1 VTEHPVTEHPV
12 TEHPVTEHPVTEHAV
27 IAPDESAHIVRR
39 FAHGVRHPKQWMTNL
54 CGGEAAFPL
63 LVLFGLNAVD
73 ELDRTAFGILLPEI
87 RESFNINISTALS
100 IVALSSVAALALQ
113 VPIAQYADKS
123 KRIPLV
129 VIGAVAWAIFSG
141 MTGLATGL
149 ILLTVARSGS
159 SLGKAVI
166 DPTHNSLIADYYPI
180 ESRARVYSFHRAA
193 NALGAFVG
201 PLSAGML
208 AFYFGWRVP
217 FLVFVVPTLILA
229 VVALR
234 MKEPIRGRWERQ
246 ATGASQEIIDTE
258 EESPSFAESWRTAHK
273 VQSLRRI
280 WWSLPFLA
288 TSLIGF
294 VTLAALLYE
303 QKFNLDERARGVAA
317 AISEPFALVGLVIG
331 ARIATRRYAGNVK
344 GLIRF
349 VASVALLTSVATAGF
364 ALAPNVYIAVAF
376 NCVIS
381 ASLAIIGPG
390 VLAALSL
397 AIPPRARATGFAIG
411 SLWVIPGLFV
421 LPVIGWIAD
430 NWSIEIGM
438 LVMIPMF
445 MIGSL
450 LLRGVADVIDDDIA
464 QVWQSAA
471 ARSEVLYD
479 RRQGTTNLLLLKGV
493 EAGYDNRTVLHGI
506 DLRLDEGEVVAL
518 LGTNGAGKSTLLKS
532 ISGIVE
538 ADRGAIVLDGRDI
551 THAPPNEI
559 AALGI
564 VQMPGGQGV
573 FGSLTVK
580 ENLEL
585 AGWTNRRDP
594 AGVEAATAEVLDMFP
609 VLADR
614 LESPAANMSGG
625 QQQMLAL
632 AMSFV
637 MRPKVLLID
646 ELSLGLAPVVVGQL
660 LPIVR
665 RMADDGVT
673 VVLVEQSV
681 NVALTVAERAYFME
695 RGTIKFDGPTAELLA
710 RPDLLRSVFLSAA
723 QPNPTAA
730 GDHEGFDREVIDRTS
745 APVLSVNELSVT
757 FGGLRAVT
765 GATFDVWPREIVGV
779 IGPNGAG
786 KTTIFDLIS
795 GFTPLDSGRISLNGR
810 DISALSAA
818 ARAAIGLGRSF
829 QDARLFPEL
838 TVNETLAIA
847 QERFVG
853 SRGVMVAA
861 LHLPM
866 VVESEQQVAM
876 RIDELIELM
885 GLGDY
890 RHNFVRELSTGTRR
904 VVDLACLVAHR
915 PSVILL
921 DEPTS
926 GIAQREVEALAPV
939 IRRLRDEMGASLV
952 IVEHDIPFVSDV
964 SDRLLALEQG
974 QVIATGLPADVLAHP
989 DVIESYLGT
998 SGAAITRSGGT
1009 E

>member
-1 VTEHPVTEHPV
+1 MT
-12 TEHPVTEHPVTEHAV
+12 
-27 IAPDESAHIVRR
+27 APDQSAPIVKR
-39 FAHGVRHPKQWMTNL
+39 FAYGVRHPKQWMTDL
-54 CGGEAAFPL
+54 CGGEAAYPL
-63 LVLFGLNAVD
+63 IILFGLNAVD

-87 RESFNINISTALS
+87 RESFDINISTALS

-129 VIGAVAWAIFSG
+129 VGGALMWAMFSG

-149 ILLTVARSGS
+149 ILLTIARSGS
-159 SLGKAVI
+159 ALGKAVI

-180 ESRARVYSFHRAA
+180 GSRSRVYSFHRAA
-193 NALGAFVG
+193 NAVGAFIG
-201 PLSAGML
+201 PLTAGML
-208 AFYFGWRVP
+208 AYYFDWRVP
-217 FLVFVVPTLILA
+217 FLVFVIPT
-229 VVALR
+229 VVFAMLALR
-234 MKEPIRGRWERQ
+234 MKEPVRGRWERH
-246 ATGASQEIIDTE
+246 ATGASQDIIDTE

-273 VQSLRRI
+273 VKSLQRI

-303 QKFNLDERARGVAA
+303 QKFGLDERARGVAA
-317 AISEPFALVGLVIG
+317 AVAEPFALVGLVIG
-331 ARIATRRYAGNVK
+331 ARIATRRFLGNVK

-349 VASVALLTSVATAGF
+349 VASVALLTSFASAGF
-364 ALAPNVYIAVAF
+364 AFAPNVYVAVAL

-445 MIGSL
+445 VIGSL
-450 LLRGVADVIDDDIA
+450 LLRSVADVIDADIA

-479 RRQGTTNLLLLKGV
+479 RRQGATNLLLLRGV

-573 FGSLTVK
+573 FGSLTVE

-594 AGVEAATAEVLDMFP
+594 AGVEAATAEVLAMFP

-614 LESPAANMSGG
+614 LDSPAANMSGG

-637 MRPKVLLID
+637 MRPRVLLID

-681 NVALTVAERAYFME
+681 NIALTVADRAYFME
-695 RGTIKFDGPTAELLA
+695 RGTIRFDGPTAELLD

-723 QPNPTAA
+723 HADAVDGADGSAA
-730 GDHEGFDREVIDRTS
+730 ESPVGALDRAVIDRTD
-745 APVLSVNELSVT
+745 APVLSVSELSVT
-757 FGGLRAVT
+757 FGGIRAVN

-786 KTTIFDLIS
+786 KTTVFDLIS
-795 GFTPLDSGRISLNGR
+795 GFTPLDSGQVVLHGR
-810 DISALSAA
+810 NITASNAA
-818 ARAAIGLGRSF
+818 DRAAMGLGRSF

-838 TVNETLAIA
+838 TVAETLAVA

-853 SRGVMVAA
+853 SRSIMVAA

-866 VVESEQQVAM
+866 VVESEQHVAL
-876 RIDELIELM
+876 RVEELVELM

-890 RHNFVRELSTGTRR
+890 RHKFVRELSTGTRR

-915 PSVILL
+915 PAVILL

-952 IVEHDIPFVSDV
+952 IVEHDIPFVSGV

-974 QVIATGLPADVLAHP
+974 LVIATGTPADVLGHP

>member
-1 VTEHPVTEHPV
+1 MT
-12 TEHPVTEHPVTEHAV
+12 
-27 IAPDESAHIVRR
+27 APDQSVHIMRR
-39 FAHGVRHPKQWMTNL
+39 FAHGVRHPKQWMTDL

-87 RESFNINISTALS
+87 RESFDINISTALS
-100 IVALSSVAALALQ
+100 IVALSSIAALALQ

-123 KRIPLV
+123 KRIPIV
-129 VIGAVAWAIFSG
+129 MIGAVAWAGFSG

-149 ILLTVARSGS
+149 ILLTIARSGS

-208 AFYFGWRVP
+208 AYYFDWRVP
-217 FLVFVVPTLILA
+217 FLVFVIPTVIFVVFA
-229 VVALR
+229 VR

-246 ATGASQEIIDTE
+246 ATGASQDIIDTE
-258 EESPSFAESWRTAHK
+258 EEPPSFAESWRTAHK
-273 VQSLRRI
+273 VQSLQRI

-294 VTLAALLYE
+294 VTLAALLYD
-303 QKFNLDERARGVAA
+303 QKFGLDERGRGVAA
-317 AISEPFALVGLVIG
+317 AVAEPFALVGLVIG
-331 ARIATRRYAGNVK
+331 ARIATRRFIGNVA

-349 VASVALLTSVATAGF
+349 VASIALVTSVATAGF
-364 ALAPNVYIAVAF
+364 AFAPNIYVAVAL

-421 LPVIGWIAD
+421 LPVIGWVAD

-445 MIGSL
+445 VIGSL
-450 LLRGVADVIDDDIA
+450 LLRSVADVIDADIA

-493 EAGYDNRTVLHGI
+493 EAGYDNRMVLQGI
-506 DLRLDEGEVVAL
+506 DLHLDEGEIVAL

-594 AGVEAATAEVLDMFP
+594 AGVEAATAEVLEMFP
-609 VLADR
+609 VLAER
-614 LESPAANMSGG
+614 LDSPAANMSGG

-695 RGTIKFDGPTAELLA
+695 RGKIMFDGPTAELLE

-723 QPNPTAA
+723 QPDHGT
-730 GDHEGFDREVIDRTS
+730 GDDQINSLDRAVIDRTE

-757 FGGLRAVT
+757 FGGIRAVNR
-765 GATFDVWPREIVGV
+765 ATFDVWPREIVGV

-795 GFTPLDSGRISLNGR
+795 GFTPRDAGQITLNGR
-810 DISALSAA
+810 NITKLNSAG
-818 ARAAIGLGRSF
+818 RAAMGLGRSF

-838 TVNETLAIA
+838 TVSETLAIA

-853 SRGVMVAA
+853 SRSVMVAA

-866 VVESEQQVAM
+866 LVDSEQQVAM
-876 RIDELIELM
+876 RIDELVELM
-885 GLGDY
+885 GLGDH
-890 RHNFVRELSTGTRR
+890 RHKFVRELSTGTRR

-952 IVEHDIPFVSDV
+952 IVEHDIPFVSGV

-974 QVIATGLPADVLAHP
+974 QVIVTGPPADVLAHP

>member
-1 VTEHPVTEHPV
+1 MT
-12 TEHPVTEHPVTEHAV
+12 
-27 IAPDESAHIVRR
+27 APDQSAHIVRR
-39 FAHGVRHPKQWMTNL
+39 FAYGVRHPRQWMTDL
-54 CGGEAAFPL
+54 CGGEAAYPL
-63 LVLFGLNAVD
+63 IILFGLNAVD

-87 RESFNINISTALS
+87 RESFDINISTALS
-100 IVALSSVAALALQ
+100 IVALSSIAALALQ
-113 VPIAQYADKS
+113 VPIAQFADKS

-129 VIGAVAWAIFSG
+129 VVGALTWGMFSG

-149 ILLTVARSGS
+149 ILLTIARSGS

-180 ESRARVYSFHRAA
+180 ETRSRVYSFHRAA
-193 NALGAFVG
+193 NAVGAFVG
-201 PLSAGML
+201 PLTAGML
-208 AFYFGWRVP
+208 AFYFDWRVP
-217 FLVFVVPTLILA
+217 FLVFVIPTAIFA
-229 VVALR
+229 VLALR
-234 MKEPIRGRWERQ
+234 MKEPTRGRWERA
-246 ATGASQEIIDTE
+246 ATGASQDIIDTE

-273 VQSLRRI
+273 VQSLQRI

-303 QKFNLDERARGVAA
+303 QKFDLDERARGVAA
-317 AISEPFALVGLVIG
+317 AIAEPFALVGLVIG
-331 ARIATRRYAGNVK
+331 ARIATRRYAGNIK

-349 VASVALLTSVATAGF
+349 VASIALVSSVASAGF
-364 ALAPNVYIAVAF
+364 AFAPNVYIAVAL

-445 MIGSL
+445 IIGSV
-450 LLRGVADVIDDDIA
+450 LLRSVADVIEDDIA

-479 RRQGTTNLLLLKGV
+479 RRQGQTNLLLLKGV

-518 LGTNGAGKSTLLKS
+518 LGTNGAGKSTLLKA

-585 AGWTNRRDP
+585 AGWTNRRD
-594 AGVEAATAEVLDMFP
+594 ADGVAAATADVLEMFP
-609 VLADR
+609 VLGER
-614 LESPAANMSGG
+614 LDSPAANMSGG

-637 MRPKVLLID
+637 MRPRVLLID

-665 RMADDGVT
+665 RMAADGVT

-695 RGTIKFDGPTAELLA
+695 RGTIRFDGPTAELLE

-723 QPNPTAA
+723 HTDGHPDDADGADGHNGGAPTDTIAPL
-730 GDHEGFDREVIDRTS
+730 DRAVIDRTES
-745 APVLSVNELSVT
+745 PVLSVSGLAVT
-757 FGGLRAVT
+757 FGGIRAVSDT
-765 GATFDVWPREIVGV
+765 SFDIWPREIVGV

-786 KTTIFDLIS
+786 KTTVFDLIS
-795 GFTPLDSGRISLNGR
+795 GFTPLDDGKIVLNGR
-810 DISALSAA
+810 DITALSSAG
-818 ARAAIGLGRSF
+818 RASMGLGRSF

-838 TVNETLAIA
+838 TVAETLAVA

-853 SRGVMVAA
+853 SRSVMAAA

-866 VVESEQQVAM
+866 VVDSEQHVGL
-876 RIDELIELM
+876 RVDELVELM
-885 GLGDY
+885 GLGEY
-890 RHNFVRELSTGTRR
+890 RHKFVRELSTGTRR

-915 PSVILL
+915 PAVILL

-974 QVIATGLPADVLAHP
+974 QVIATGPPADVLAHP

>member
-1 VTEHPVTEHPV
+1 MT
-12 TEHPVTEHPVTEHAV
+12 
-27 IAPDESAHIVRR
+27 APDQSAPVLRR
-39 FAHGVRHPKQWMTNL
+39 FAYGMRHPKQWITDL
-54 CGGEAAFPL
+54 CGGQAAYPL
-63 LVLFGLNAVD
+63 IILFGLNAVD

-87 RESFNINISTALS
+87 RESFDINISTALS

-113 VPIAQYADKS
+113 VPIAQFADKS

-129 VIGAVAWAIFSG
+129 VIGALAWATFSG

-149 ILLTVARSGS
+149 ILLTIARSGS

-180 ESRARVYSFHRAA
+180 ESRSRVYSFHRAA
-193 NALGAFVG
+193 NAVGAFVG
-201 PLSAGML
+201 PLTAGML
-208 AFYFGWRVP
+208 AFYFDWRVP
-217 FLVFVVPTLILA
+217 FLVFVIPTVIFAVLA
-229 VVALR
+229 LK
-234 MKEPIRGRWERQ
+234 MHEPTRGRWERH
-246 ATGASQEIIDTE
+246 ATGASQDIIDTE

-273 VQSLRRI
+273 VKSLERI

-303 QKFNLDERARGVAA
+303 QKFDLDERARGVAA
-317 AISEPFALVGLVIG
+317 AVSEPFALVGLVVG
-331 ARIATRRYAGNVK
+331 ARIATRRFVGNVK

-349 VASVALLTSVATAGF
+349 VATVALVTSVASAGF
-364 ALAPNVYIAVAF
+364 AFAPNVFVAVAM

-445 MIGSL
+445 VIGSL
-450 LLRGVADVIDDDIA
+450 ILRSVADVIDDDIA

-479 RRQGTTNLLLLKGV
+479 RRQGATSLLLLKGV
-493 EAGYDNRTVLHGI
+493 EAGYENRTVLHGI

-518 LGTNGAGKSTLLKS
+518 LGTNGAGKSTLLKA

-564 VQMPGGQGV
+564 VQMPGGHGV

-585 AGWTNRRDP
+585 AGWTNRRDTE
-594 AGVEAATAEVLDMFP
+594 GVRAATAEVLEMFP
-609 VLADR
+609 VLAQR
-614 LESPAANMSGG
+614 LDSPAANMSGG

-646 ELSLGLAPVVVGQL
+646 ELSLGLAPIVVAQL

-695 RGTIKFDGPTAELLA
+695 RGTIRFDGPTAELLD

-723 QPNPTAA
+723 HSDDSHAEAHALAPAA
-730 GDHEGFDREVIDRTS
+730 DGVDGDAPIAPLDRAVIDRT
-745 APVLSVNELSVT
+745 ATPVLSVTEVSAS
-757 FGGLRAVT
+757 FGGIRAVD
-765 GATFDVWPREIVGV
+765 ATSFDVWPCEIVGV

-786 KTTIFDLIS
+786 KTTVFDLIS
-795 GFTPLDSGRISLNGR
+795 GFTPIDAGQIVLNGR
-810 DISALSAA
+810 NITSLTASG
-818 ARAAIGLGRSF
+818 RAALGLGRSF

-838 TVNETLAIA
+838 TVVDTLAIA
-847 QERFVG
+847 QERFVA
-853 SRGVMVAA
+853 SRSALVAA

-866 VVESEQQVAM
+866 VVDSEQHVAM
-876 RIDELIELM
+876 RVDELVELM
-885 GLGDY
+885 GLGDH
-890 RHNFVRELSTGTRR
+890 RNKFVRELSTGTRR

-915 PSVILL
+915 PTVILL

-952 IVEHDIPFVSDV
+952 IVEHDIPFVSEV

-974 QVIATGLPADVLAHP
+974 QVIATGSPADVLAHP

-998 SGAAITRSGGT
+998 SGAAIARSGGT

>member
-1 VTEHPVTEHPV
+1 VT
-12 TEHPVTEHPVTEHAV
+12 
-27 IAPDESAHIVRR
+27 APDQSAPVLAR
-39 FAHGVRHPKQWMTNL
+39 FAYGVRHPKKWMTDI

-63 LVLFGLNAVD
+63 IVLFGLNAVD

-87 RESFNINISTALS
+87 RESFDINISTALS
-100 IVALSSVAALALQ
+100 IVALSSIAALALQ

-129 VIGAVAWAIFSG
+129 VVGALAWAGFSG

-149 ILLTVARSGS
+149 ILLTIARSGS

-180 ESRARVYSFHRAA
+180 ESRARVYSFHRGA
-193 NALGAFVG
+193 NAVGAFVG
-201 PLSAGML
+201 PLTAGML
-208 AFYFGWRVP
+208 AFYFDWRVP
-217 FLVFVVPTLILA
+217 FLMFVIPTVIFA
-229 VVALR
+229 VLALR
-234 MKEPIRGRWERQ
+234 MKEPIRGKWERH
-246 ATGASQEIIDTE
+246 ATGATQDVIDTE

-273 VQSLRRI
+273 VQSLQRI

-288 TSLIGF
+288 TALIGF
-294 VTLAALLYE
+294 VALASLLYE
-303 QKFNLDERARGVAA
+303 QKFDLDERARGVAA
-317 AISEPFALVGLVIG
+317 AIAEPFALVGLVVG
-331 ARIATRRYAGNVK
+331 ARIATRRYVGNVK

-349 VASVALLTSVATAGF
+349 VATIALVTSIATAGF
-364 ALAPNVYIAVAF
+364 AFAPNVYVAVAL

-421 LPVIGWIAD
+421 LPVIGWVAD

-445 MIGSL
+445 VIGSL
-450 LLRGVADVIDDDIA
+450 LLRGVADVIDGDIA

-479 RRQGTTNLLLLKGV
+479 RRQGHTSLLLLKGV
-493 EAGYDNRTVLHGI
+493 EAGYENRTVLHGI

-573 FGSLTVK
+573 FGSLTVA

-585 AGWTNRRDP
+585 AGWTNRRDAP
-594 AGVEAATAEVLDMFP
+594 GVEAATAEVLDMFP
-609 VLADR
+609 VLAARMDT
-614 LESPAANMSGG
+614 PAANLSGG

-637 MRPKVLLID
+637 MRPRVLLID

-660 LPIVR
+660 LPIIG
-665 RMADDGVT
+665 RMAADGVT

-695 RGTIKFDGPTAELLA
+695 RGTIMFDGPTKQLLE
-710 RPDLLRSVFLSAA
+710 RPDLLRSVFLSSASGSSPDGHDDIHGRRNGDSGNGADAVAA
-723 QPNPTAA
+723 
-730 GDHEGFDREVIDRTS
+730 IDR
-745 APVLSVNELSVT
+745 AIVDRDGPPVLSVSELSVT
-757 FGGLRAVT
+757 FGGIRAVDGT
-765 GATFDVWPREIVGV
+765 TFDVWPQEIVGV

-786 KTTIFDLIS
+786 KTTVFDLIS
-795 GFTPLDSGRISLNGR
+795 GFTPIDVGQVVLNGR
-810 DISALSAA
+810 TITSMSPA
-818 ARAAIGLGRSF
+818 ARAALGLGRSF

-838 TVNETLAIA
+838 TVDETLAIA
-847 QERFVG
+847 QERFIG
-853 SRGVMVAA
+853 SRAVVAAA

-866 VVESEQQVAM
+866 VIEAEQQVAM
-876 RIDELIELM
+876 RVDELVELM

-890 RHNFVRELSTGTRR
+890 RHSFVRELSTGTRR

-915 PSVILL
+915 PTLILL

-952 IVEHDIPFVSDV
+952 IVEHDIPFVSEV

-974 QVIATGLPADVLAHP
+974 QVIATGPPADVLAHP

-998 SGAAITRSGGT
+998 NGAAITRSGGT

>member
-1 VTEHPVTEHPV
+1 M
-12 TEHPVTEHPVTEHAV
+12 
-27 IAPDESAHIVRR
+27 SATKTVSANARSFGR
-39 FAHGVRHPKQWMTNL
+39 GVRHPMLWLREL

-63 LVLFGLNAVD
+63 VILFGLNAVD

-87 RESFNINISTALS
+87 RDYFGIDIQTALS
-100 IVALSSVAALALQ
+100 LVALSSVAALALQ
-113 VPIAQYADKS
+113 VPIAQYADRS
-123 KRIPLV
+123 RRMPLV
-129 VIGAVAWAIFSG
+129 VGGALAWAFFSG
-141 MTGLATGL
+141 MTGLATGV

-180 ESRARVYSFHRAA
+180 ESRSRVYSFHRAA

-208 AFYFGWRVP
+208 AFYFDWRVP
-217 FLVFVVPTLILA
+217 FLVFVIPTVIFAVLATRLI
-229 VVALR
+229 
-234 MKEPIRGRWERQ
+234 EPTRGRWERQ
-246 ATGASQEIIDTE
+246 ATGASQEVIDTE
-258 EESPSFAESWRTAHK
+258 EEPPSFAESWRTAHK
-273 VQSLRRI
+273 VRSLQRI

-317 AISEPFALVGLVIG
+317 AVSEPFQVVGLIIG
-331 ARIATRRYAGNVK
+331 ARIATRRYIGNIK

-349 VASVALLTSVATAGF
+349 VASIGLLTSVASAGF
-364 ALAPNVYIAVAF
+364 ALAPNIVLAVAL

-381 ASLAIIGPG
+381 GALAIIGPG

-411 SLWVIPGLFV
+411 SLWVIPGLAI

-445 MIGSL
+445 LIGSL
-450 LLRGVADVIDDDIA
+450 LLRSVADVIDEDIA

-479 RRQGTTNLLLLKGV
+479 RRQGKTSLLLLKGV
-493 EAGYDNRTVLHGI
+493 EAGYDNRQVLHDV

-559 AALGI
+559 ASLGI

-573 FGSLTVK
+573 FGSLTVQ

-594 AGVEAATAEVLDMFP
+594 DGVDAATAEVLEMFP
-609 VLADR
+609 ILEER
-614 LESPAANMSGG
+614 LESPAANLSGG

-637 MRPKVLLID
+637 MRPRVLLID
-646 ELSLGLAPVVVGQL
+646 ELSLGLAPVIVGQL

-695 RGTIKFDGPTAELLA
+695 RGRIMFDGPTAELLE
-710 RPDLLRSVFLSAA
+710 RPDLLRSVFLSG
-723 QPNPTAA
+723 AA
-730 GDHEGFDREVIDRTS
+730 GDAESSETPPSDQALDGSLSSNGNRPTVDTS
-745 APVLSVNELSVT
+745 GEPILSVAGLTVS
-757 FGGLRAVT
+757 FGGIRAVD
-765 GATFDVWPREIVGV
+765 GASFDVWPGEIVGV

-795 GFTPLDSGRISLNGR
+795 GFTPLQAGRIELNGHDITSRSASGRAEL
-810 DISALSAA
+810 
-818 ARAAIGLGRSF
+818 GLGRSF

-838 TVNETLAIA
+838 TVLETLAIA
-847 QERFVG
+847 QERFIG
-853 SRGVMVAA
+853 SRSVVAAA
-861 LHLPM
+861 LHLPNA
-866 VVESEQQVAM
+866 VESEQQVAI
-876 RIDELIELM
+876 RVEELIELM

-890 RHNFVRELSTGTRR
+890 RYSFVRELSTGTRR

-915 PSVILL
+915 PAVILL

-939 IRRLRDEMGASLV
+939 VRRLRDEMGASLV
-952 IVEHDIPFVSDV
+952 LIEHDIPFVSSV
-964 SDRLLALEQG
+964 ADRLLALEQG
-974 QVIATGLPADVLAHP
+974 RVIATGQPADVLDHP

-998 SGAAITRSGGT
+998 SGAAIARSGGT

>member
-1 VTEHPVTEHPV
+1 MT
-12 TEHPVTEHPVTEHAV
+12 
-27 IAPDESAHIVRR
+27 APDQSAHVVRR
-39 FAHGVRHPKQWMTNL
+39 FAYGVRHPKQWMTDL

-87 RESFNINISTALS
+87 RESFDINISTALS
-100 IVALSSVAALALQ
+100 IVALSSIAALALQ

-129 VIGAVAWAIFSG
+129 MIGALAWAGFSG

-149 ILLTVARSGS
+149 ILLTIARSGS

-193 NALGAFVG
+193 NAVGAFVG
-201 PLSAGML
+201 PLTAGML
-208 AFYFGWRVP
+208 AFYFDWRVP
-217 FLVFVVPTLILA
+217 FLVFVIPTVIFVVLA
-229 VVALR
+229 VR
-234 MKEPIRGRWERQ
+234 MKEPTRGRWERH
-246 ATGASQEIIDTE
+246 ATGASQDVIDTE

-273 VQSLRRI
+273 VQSLQRI

-303 QKFNLDERARGVAA
+303 QKFDLDERARGVAA
-317 AISEPFALVGLVIG
+317 AVAEPFALVGLVIG
-331 ARIATRRYAGNVK
+331 ARIATRRYVGNVK

-349 VASVALLTSVATAGF
+349 VAKIALLTSFASAGF
-364 ALAPNVYIAVAF
+364 AFAPNVYIAVAL

-421 LPVIGWIAD
+421 LPVIGWVAD

-445 MIGSL
+445 IIGSL
-450 LLRGVADVIDDDIA
+450 LLRSVATVIDADIA

-538 ADRGAIVLDGRDI
+538 ADRGAVVLDGRDI

-585 AGWTNRRDP
+585 AGWTNRRDA
-594 AGVEAATAEVLDMFP
+594 AGVDAATDEVLAMFP

-614 LESPAANMSGG
+614 LDSPASNMSGG

-681 NVALTVAERAYFME
+681 NVALTVADRAYFME
-695 RGTIKFDGPTAELLA
+695 RGTIRFDGPTADLLE

-723 QPNPTAA
+723 HVEEPSTNGHRDDDLAPI
-730 GDHEGFDREVIDRTS
+730 DRAVIDRTE
-745 APVLSVNELSVT
+745 APVLAVNDLSVT
-757 FGGLRAVT
+757 FGGIRAVN
-765 GATFDVWPREIVGV
+765 GATFDVWTSEIVGV

-786 KTTIFDLIS
+786 KTTVFDLIS
-795 GFTPLDSGRISLNGR
+795 GFTPLDTGQVVLNGR
-810 DISALSAA
+810 DITALNSSG
-818 ARAAIGLGRSF
+818 RAAMGLGRSF

-838 TVNETLAIA
+838 TVSETLAIA
-847 QERFVG
+847 QERFIG
-853 SRGVMVAA
+853 SRSVMAAA

-866 VVESEQQVAM
+866 VVDSEQHVAL
-876 RIDELIELM
+876 RVDELVELM
-885 GLGDY
+885 GLGDH
-890 RHNFVRELSTGTRR
+890 RHDFVRELSTGTRR

-915 PSVILL
+915 PAVILL

-974 QVIATGLPADVLAHP
+974 QVIATGPPADVLAHP
-989 DVIESYLGT
+989 DVVESYLGT

>member
-1 VTEHPVTEHPV
+1 MLWLK
-12 TEHPVTEHPVTEHAV
+12 
-27 IAPDESAHIVRR
+27 D
-39 FAHGVRHPKQWMTNL
+39 L
-54 CGGEAAFPL
+54 CGGQPAFPL
-63 LVLFGLNAVD
+63 FVLFGLNAVD

-87 RESFNINISTALS
+87 RDAFGIDIATALS

-113 VPIAQYADKS
+113 VPIAQYADRTN
-123 KRIPLV
+123 RIPLV
-129 VIGAVAWAIFSG
+129 VIGALSWGFFSG

-180 ESRARVYSFHRAA
+180 ESRSRVYSFHRAA
-193 NALGAFVG
+193 NAVGAFVG
-201 PLSAGML
+201 PLAAGML
-208 AFYFGWRVP
+208 AFYFSWRVP
-217 FLVFVVPTLILA
+217 FLVFVLPTVIFAVLA
-229 VVALR
+229 IGL
-234 MKEPIRGRWERQ
+234 KNPTRGRWERQ
-246 ATGASQEIIDTE
+246 ATGAAQDVVDTE
-258 EESPSFAESWRTAHK
+258 EEAPSFAESWRTAHK
-273 VQSLRRI
+273 VRSLQRI

-303 QKFNLDERARGVAA
+303 EKFGLDERARGIAA
-317 AISEPFALVGLVIG
+317 AVAEPFQLVGLILG
-331 ARIATRRYAGNVK
+331 ARIATRRFVGNVK

-349 VASVALLTSVATAGF
+349 LASIAVVASVASAGF
-364 ALAPNVYIAVAF
+364 AFAPNVVIAVAL

-381 ASLAIIGPG
+381 AALAVIGPG

-411 SLWVIPGLFV
+411 SLWVIPGLAV
-421 LPVIGWIAD
+421 LPMIGWVAD

-445 MIGSL
+445 LIGSL
-450 LLRGVADVIDDDIA
+450 LLRSTADVIDDDIA

-471 ARSEVLYD
+471 ARSAVLYD

-493 EAGYDNRTVLHGI
+493 EAGYDDRTVLHGI
-506 DLRLDEGEVVAL
+506 DLHLDEGEVVAL

-573 FGSLTVK
+573 FGSLTVR
-580 ENLEL
+580 ENLDL
-585 AGWTNRRDP
+585 AGWTNRRD
-594 AGVEAATAEVLDMFP
+594 ADGVRTAIDEVLEMFP
-609 VLADR
+609 ALATR
-614 LESPAANMSGG
+614 LDAPAANLSGG

-637 MRPKVLLID
+637 MRPRVLLID

-695 RGTIKFDGPTAELLA
+695 RGQIRFDGPTAELLE
-710 RPDLLRSVFLSAA
+710 RPDLLRSVFLSS
-723 QPNPTAA
+723 A
-730 GDHEGFDREVIDRTS
+730 GPPEVTGEPDVSGNGHREGADHTVGGTDDPI
-745 APVLSVNELSVT
+745 LSVRELSVT
-757 FGGLRAVT
+757 FGGIRAVD
-765 GATFDVWPREIVGV
+765 GVTFDVWPREVVGV

-786 KTTIFDLIS
+786 KTTVFDLVS
-795 GFTPLDSGRISLNGR
+795 GFTPLDAGRIVLSGRHLTS
-810 DISALSAA
+810 LSASG
-818 ARAAIGLGRSF
+818 RAGAGLGRSF

-838 TVNETLAIA
+838 TVEETLAIA
-847 QERFVG
+847 LERFVG
-853 SRGVMVAA
+853 SRSPVSAA

-866 VVESEQQVAM
+866 AVESEQRVAA
-876 RIDELIELM
+876 RVAELIELM

-890 RHNFVRELSTGTRR
+890 RRSFVRELSTGTRR

-915 PSVILL
+915 PALILL

-952 IVEHDIPFVSDV
+952 VVEHDIAFVSTV
-964 SDRLLALEQG
+964 ADRLLALDQG
-974 QVIATGLPADVLAHP
+974 RVVTTGPPADVLAHP
-989 DVIESYLGT
+989 DVVESYLGT
-998 SGAAITRSGGT
+998 SGAAIARSGGT

>member
-1 VTEHPVTEHPV
+1 MSVTSSL
-12 TEHPVTEHPVTEHAV
+12 ASNLRGFG
-27 IAPDESAHIVRR
+27 A
-39 FAHGVRHPKQWMTNL
+39 GVRHPRRWMRDI

-63 LVLFGLNAVD
+63 IILFGLNAVD

-87 RESFNINISTALS
+87 RDAFGIDIQTALS
-100 IVALSSVAALALQ
+100 LVALSSVAALALQ

-123 KRIPLV
+123 KRVPLV
-129 VIGAVAWAIFSG
+129 VIGALAWGFFSG

-149 ILLTVARSGS
+149 ILLTIARSGS

-180 ESRARVYSFHRAA
+180 ETRSRVYSFHRAA
-193 NALGAFVG
+193 NAVGAFVG
-201 PLSAGML
+201 PLTAGLL
-208 AFYFGWRVP
+208 AFYFDWRVP
-217 FLVFVVPTLILA
+217 FLVFVIPTAIFAFLA
-229 VVALR
+229 
-234 MKEPIRGRWERQ
+234 MGMNEPVRGRWERH
-246 ATGASQEIIDTE
+246 ATGASQDIVDTE

-273 VQSLRRI
+273 VKSLERI

-294 VTLAALLYE
+294 VTLAALLYD
-303 QKFNLDERARGVAA
+303 QKFGLDERARGVAA
-317 AISEPFALVGLVIG
+317 AVAEPFALVGLVIG
-331 ARIATRRYAGNVK
+331 ARIATRRFVGNVK

-349 VASVALLTSVATAGF
+349 VASIAMLTSVASAGF
-364 ALAPNVYIAVAF
+364 AFSPNVYVAVAL

-411 SLWVIPGLFV
+411 SLWVIPGLAV
-421 LPVIGWIAD
+421 LPVIGWVAD
-430 NWSIEIGM
+430 NWTIEVGM

-445 MIGSL
+445 LIGAAI
-450 LLRGVADVIDDDIA
+450 LRSVADVIDDDIA

-479 RRQGTTNLLLLKGV
+479 RRQGRTNLLLLRGV
-493 EAGYDNRTVLHGI
+493 EAGYEHRTVLHSI
-506 DLRLDEGEVVAL
+506 DLHLDEGEIVAL

-532 ISGIVE
+532 ISGIVA

-585 AGWTNRRDP
+585 AGWTTRRDP
-594 AGVEAATAEVLDMFP
+594 AGVEAATAEVLELFP

-614 LESPAANMSGG
+614 LDTQAANMSGG

-637 MRPKVLLID
+637 MRPRVLLID

-695 RGTIKFDGPTAELLA
+695 RGTIMFDGPTAELLE
-710 RPDLLRSVFLSAA
+710 RPDLLRSVFLSG
-723 QPNPTAA
+723 AA
-730 GDHEGFDREVIDRTS
+730 GDQDEVRDEPEIRHDGD
-745 APVLSVNELSVT
+745 PILSVRDIAAT
-757 FGGLRAVT
+757 FGGIRAVDQT
-765 GATFDVWPREIVGV
+765 SFDVWPREIVGV

-786 KTTIFDLIS
+786 KTTVFDVIS
-795 GFTPLDSGRISLNGR
+795 GFTPPSAGTISLNGR
-810 DISALSAA
+810 DITTMTASG
-818 ARAAIGLGRSF
+818 RAALGLGRSF
-829 QDARLFPEL
+829 QDALLFPEL
-838 TVNETLAIA
+838 TVEETLAIA

-853 SRGVMVAA
+853 SRSVFVAA

-866 VVESEQQVAM
+866 AVDSELHVAQ
-876 RIDELIELM
+876 RVDELIELM

-890 RHNFVRELSTGTRR
+890 RHKFVRELSTGTRR

-915 PSVILL
+915 PAVILL

-926 GIAQREVEALAPV
+926 GIAQREVEALSPV
-939 IRRLRDEMGASLV
+939 VRRLRDEMGASLV
-952 IVEHDIPFVSDV
+952 IVEHDIPFVSEV

-974 QVIATGLPADVLAHP
+974 RVIATGPPADVLEHP

-998 SGAAITRSGGT
+998 SGAAIARSGGT

>member
-1 VTEHPVTEHPV
+1 MT
-12 TEHPVTEHPVTEHAV
+12 
-27 IAPDESAHIVRR
+27 APDQSVHIMRR
-39 FAHGVRHPKQWMTNL
+39 FAHGVRHPKQWMTDL

-87 RESFNINISTALS
+87 RESFDINISTALS
-100 IVALSSVAALALQ
+100 IVALSSIAALALQ

-123 KRIPLV
+123 KRIPIV
-129 VIGAVAWAIFSG
+129 MIGAVAWAGFSG

-149 ILLTVARSGS
+149 ILLTIARSGS

-208 AFYFGWRVP
+208 AYYFDWRVP
-217 FLVFVVPTLILA
+217 FLVFVIPTVIFVVFA
-229 VVALR
+229 VR

-246 ATGASQEIIDTE
+246 ATGASQDIIDTE
-258 EESPSFAESWRTAHK
+258 EEPPSFAESWRTAHK
-273 VQSLRRI
+273 VQSLQRI

-294 VTLAALLYE
+294 VTLAALLYD
-303 QKFNLDERARGVAA
+303 QKFGLDERGRGVAA
-317 AISEPFALVGLVIG
+317 AVAEPFALVGLVIG
-331 ARIATRRYAGNVK
+331 ARIATRRFIGNVA

-349 VASVALLTSVATAGF
+349 VASIALVTSVATAGF
-364 ALAPNVYIAVAF
+364 AFAPNIYVAVAL

-421 LPVIGWIAD
+421 LPVIGWVAD

-445 MIGSL
+445 VIGSL
-450 LLRGVADVIDDDIA
+450 LLRSVADVIDADIA

-493 EAGYDNRTVLHGI
+493 EAGYDNRMVLQGI
-506 DLRLDEGEVVAL
+506 DLHLDEGEIVAL

-594 AGVEAATAEVLDMFP
+594 AGVEAATAEVLEMFP
-609 VLADR
+609 VLAER
-614 LESPAANMSGG
+614 LDSPAANMSGG

-695 RGTIKFDGPTAELLA
+695 RGKIMFDGPTAELLE

-723 QPNPTAA
+723 QPDHGT
-730 GDHEGFDREVIDRTS
+730 GDDQINSLDRAVIDRTE

-757 FGGLRAVT
+757 FGGIRAVNR
-765 GATFDVWPREIVGV
+765 ATFDVWPREIVGV

-795 GFTPLDSGRISLNGR
+795 GFTPCDTGQITLNGR
-810 DISALSAA
+810 NITKLNSAG
-818 ARAAIGLGRSF
+818 RAAMGLGRSF

-838 TVNETLAIA
+838 TVSETLAIA

-853 SRGVMVAA
+853 SRSVMVAA

-866 VVESEQQVAM
+866 LVDSEQQVAM
-876 RIDELIELM
+876 RIDELVELM
-885 GLGDY
+885 GLGDH
-890 RHNFVRELSTGTRR
+890 RHKFVRELSTGTRR

-952 IVEHDIPFVSDV
+952 IVEHDIPFVSGV

-974 QVIATGLPADVLAHP
+974 QVIVTGPPADVLAHP

>member
-1 VTEHPVTEHPV
+1 MT
-12 TEHPVTEHPVTEHAV
+12 
-27 IAPDESAHIVRR
+27 APDQSVHIMRR
-39 FAHGVRHPKQWMTNL
+39 FAHGVRHPKQWMTDL

-87 RESFNINISTALS
+87 RESFDINISTALS
-100 IVALSSVAALALQ
+100 IVALSSIAALALQ

-123 KRIPLV
+123 KRIPIV
-129 VIGAVAWAIFSG
+129 MIGAVAWAGFSG

-149 ILLTVARSGS
+149 ILLTIARSGS

-208 AFYFGWRVP
+208 AYYFDWRVP
-217 FLVFVVPTLILA
+217 FLVFVIPTVIFVVFA
-229 VVALR
+229 VR

-246 ATGASQEIIDTE
+246 ATGASQDIIDTE
-258 EESPSFAESWRTAHK
+258 EEPPSFAESWRTAHK
-273 VQSLRRI
+273 VQSLQRI

-294 VTLAALLYE
+294 VTLAALLYD
-303 QKFNLDERARGVAA
+303 QKFGLDERGRGVAA
-317 AISEPFALVGLVIG
+317 AVAEPFALVGLVIG
-331 ARIATRRYAGNVK
+331 ARIATRRFIGNVA

-349 VASVALLTSVATAGF
+349 VASIALVTSVATAGF
-364 ALAPNVYIAVAF
+364 AFAPNIYVAVAL

-421 LPVIGWIAD
+421 LPVIGWVAD

-445 MIGSL
+445 VIGSL
-450 LLRGVADVIDDDIA
+450 LLRSVADVIDADIA

-493 EAGYDNRTVLHGI
+493 EAGYDNRMVLQGI
-506 DLRLDEGEVVAL
+506 DLHLDEGEIVAL

-594 AGVEAATAEVLDMFP
+594 AGVEAATAEVLEMFP
-609 VLADR
+609 VLAER
-614 LESPAANMSGG
+614 LDSPAANMSGG

-695 RGTIKFDGPTAELLA
+695 RGKIMFDGPTAELLE

-723 QPNPTAA
+723 QPDHGT
-730 GDHEGFDREVIDRTS
+730 GDDQINSLDRAVIDRTE

-757 FGGLRAVT
+757 FGGIRAVN

-795 GFTPLDSGRISLNGR
+795 GFTPRDAGQITLNGR
-810 DISALSAA
+810 NITKLNSAG
-818 ARAAIGLGRSF
+818 RAAMGLGRSF

-838 TVNETLAIA
+838 TVSETLAIA

-853 SRGVMVAA
+853 SRSVMVAA

-866 VVESEQQVAM
+866 LVDSEQQVAM
-876 RIDELIELM
+876 RIDELVELM
-885 GLGDY
+885 GLGDH
-890 RHNFVRELSTGTRR
+890 RHKFVRELSTGTRR

-952 IVEHDIPFVSDV
+952 IVEHDIPFVSGV

-974 QVIATGLPADVLAHP
+974 QVIATGPPADVLAHP

>member
-1 VTEHPVTEHPV
+1 MT
-12 TEHPVTEHPVTEHAV
+12 
-27 IAPDESAHIVRR
+27 APDQTAPMIKR
-39 FAHGVRHPKQWMTNL
+39 FAYGVRHPKKWMTDL
-54 CGGEAAFPL
+54 CGGEAAYPL
-63 LVLFGLNAVD
+63 IILFGLNAVD
-73 ELDRTAFGILLPEI
+73 ELDRTAFGILLPNI
-87 RESFNINISTALS
+87 RESFDINISTALS
-100 IVALSSVAALALQ
+100 IVALSSIAALALQ

-129 VIGAVAWAIFSG
+129 VGGALMWAMFSG

-149 ILLTVARSGS
+149 ILLTIARSGS

-180 ESRARVYSFHRAA
+180 ETRSRVYSFHRAA
-193 NALGAFVG
+193 NAVGAFIG
-201 PLSAGML
+201 PLTAGML
-208 AFYFGWRVP
+208 AYYFGWRVP
-217 FLVFVVPTLILA
+217 FLVFVIPTVIFA
-229 VVALR
+229 VLALR
-234 MKEPIRGRWERQ
+234 MHEPIRGRWERH

-273 VQSLRRI
+273 VKSLQRI
-280 WWSLPFLA
+280 WWALPFLA

-294 VTLAALLYE
+294 VTLASLLYE

-317 AISEPFALVGLVIG
+317 AVSEPFALVGLVLG
-331 ARIATRRYAGNVK
+331 ARIATRRFVGNIK

-349 VASVALLTSVATAGF
+349 IATVAMLTSIASAGF
-364 ALAPNVYIAVAF
+364 AFAPNVYVAVAF

-381 ASLAIIGPG
+381 AALAIIGPG

-445 MIGSL
+445 VIGSL
-450 LLRGVADVIDDDIA
+450 MLRSVADVIDDDIA

-479 RRQGTTNLLLLKGV
+479 RRHGHTSLLLLKGV

-559 AALGI
+559 ASLGI

-594 AGVEAATAEVLDMFP
+594 AGVEAATAEVLELFP

-614 LESPAANMSGG
+614 LDSPAANMSGG

-681 NVALTVAERAYFME
+681 NVALTVADRAYFME
-695 RGTIKFDGPTAELLA
+695 RGTIRFDGPTAELLE

-723 QPNPTAA
+723 HSDDGGTDDGGTDLDQA
-730 GDHEGFDREVIDRTS
+730 VIDRTE
-745 APVLSVNELSVT
+745 APVLSVADLAVT
-757 FGGLRAVT
+757 FGGIRAVN
-765 GATFDVWPREIVGV
+765 GASFDVWPREIVGV

-786 KTTIFDLIS
+786 KTTVFDLIS
-795 GFTPLDSGRISLNGR
+795 GFTPLDGGQIVLNGNNITSLNSAGR
-810 DISALSAA
+810 ASM
-818 ARAAIGLGRSF
+818 GLGRSF

-838 TVNETLAIA
+838 TVAETLAVA

-853 SRGVMVAA
+853 SRSIVVAA

-866 VVESEQQVAM
+866 VVDSEQHVAM
-876 RIDELIELM
+876 RVDELIELM

-890 RHNFVRELSTGTRR
+890 RHKFVRELSTGTRR

-915 PSVILL
+915 PAVILL

-952 IVEHDIPFVSDV
+952 IVEHDIPFVSGV

-974 QVIATGLPADVLAHP
+974 QVIATGSPEDVLAHP

-998 SGAAITRSGGT
+998 SSAAITRSGGT